1 MNLTQKGTT
10 LSRMESMSSDY
21 QPKILQ
27 KNMKNNVLKILCWI
41 GAVTWMVA
49 ACSDDKEEPKPAR
62 QEVVIEGEIL
72 TLGSDKTAQWK
83 GGEEVGIYMVKAGT
97 NEIVDNYANVKHIA
111 EIRDNKLYF
120 VPADKVPMY
129 FPEDGSAVSFRAY
142 YPYFEGVK
150 TRTWVEKKE
159 KHSALLILDGSLSI
173 PCVTKENTA
182 VNSVQTV
189 KLKLTPILG
198 ALTFEM
204 ETSAA
209 ISSVN
214 MQMNGVYTK
223 AEFNFLTGEL
233 VPATIGQLPVQSNLY
248 TQGSRTVI
256 KAGSLVIPSAINDN
270 ANLEISLKDNQNQV
284 VAQGTVSLNEMLETK
299 ENEEIKENTL
309 YNVAIQV
316 TENGEIK
323 TQLKGTSPLLIL
335 NWTEDK
341 EEEEGTAKPE

>member
-1 MNLTQKGTT
+1 
-10 LSRMESMSSDY
+10 
-21 QPKILQ
+21 
-27 KNMKNNVLKILCWI
+27 MKNNVLKILCWI

-129 FPEDGSAVSFRAY
+129 FPEDGTAVTIRAY

-150 TRTWVEKKE
+150 TRTSKWVEVINI
-159 KHSALLILDGSLSI
+159 HHARISILEGAVSITTSPCATETIITAGQMASLTLE
-173 PCVTKENTA
+173 PM
-182 VNSVQTV
+182 
-189 KLKLTPILG
+189 LG
-198 ALTFEM
+198 AVSM
-204 ETSAA
+204 EIQVEKMVETAN
-209 ISSVN
+209 VK
-214 MQMNGVYTK
+214 MNNVYTD
-223 AEFNFLTGEL
+223 AIYNFLSGEL
-233 VPATIGQLPVQSNLY
+233 KPSTLGELPFEVNIGSQSSSSHS
-248 TQGSRTVI
+248 TI
-256 KAGSLVIPSAINDN
+256 KASSLVIPAAVNKE
-270 ANLEISLKDNQNQV
+270 ANVEISLKDNQDQV
-284 VAQGTVSLNEMLETK
+284 VAQGTVQLNDMLETQ
-299 ENEEIKENTL
+299 ENGEMKENTL